1 MSRSNPKQVPRACTL
16 VYKPTQRAS
25 ARVTHP
31 TRSTTSYDLEPGFEF
46 LRSLIE
52 ARVIERL
59 EKIFEQVRRLETLG
73 IQKAQR
79 RAIRLR
85 EVLRVLGIGKSTL
98 YARLNPTSPT
108 HDPDMPRPF
117 KLGNSDRSP
126 SVWWH
131 HEVQAYLEFRAELQR
146 AN

>member
-1 MSRSNPKQVPRACTL
+1 MSGNYPKQASCTQHPVPN
-16 VYKPTQRAS
+16 PTQHATD
-25 ARVTHP
+25 RVAYP
-31 TRSTTSYDLEPGFEF
+31 PRGKNPYDLEPGFEF

-59 EKIFEQVRRLETLG
+59 EKLFEQVRRLETLVTR
-73 IQKAQR
+73 KAQH

-85 EVLRVLGIGKSTL
+85 EVLGILGIGKSTL
-98 YARLNPTSPT
+98 YARLNPKSPS
-108 HDPDMPRPF
+108 HDPAMPGPF

-126 SVWWH
+126 SAWWH
-131 HEVQAYLEFRAELQR
+131 HEVQAYLESRAELQR